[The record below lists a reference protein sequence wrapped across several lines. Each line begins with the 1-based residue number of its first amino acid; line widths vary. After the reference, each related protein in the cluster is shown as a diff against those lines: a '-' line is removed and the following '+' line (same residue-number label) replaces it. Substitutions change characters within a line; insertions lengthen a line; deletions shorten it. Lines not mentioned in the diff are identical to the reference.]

1 MILDIQKWSKTAF
14 FIKNINFI
22 NNSAS
27 EKICCIGFLIP
38 HIVLN
43 IVQGSPVGFFFWGYR
58 EKGVLSIDENFFLIY
73 IILLI
78 FLKRNEILH

>member
-43 IVQGSPVGFFFWGYR
+43 IVQVSPVGFFSEGIERKVYSQLMKIFSNLY
-58 EKGVLSIDENFFLIY
+58 NFVNIS
-73 IILLI
+73 
-78 FLKRNEILH
+78 